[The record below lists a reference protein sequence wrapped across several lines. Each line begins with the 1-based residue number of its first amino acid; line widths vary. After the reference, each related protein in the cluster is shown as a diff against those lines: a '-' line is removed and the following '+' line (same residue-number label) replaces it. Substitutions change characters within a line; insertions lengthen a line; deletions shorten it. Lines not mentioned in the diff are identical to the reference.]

1 VGKEQISIDR
11 KITLDEFTSLI
22 AHEKNSRVLKRLY
35 FSKFRYLGDPIE
47 EAAIKLGVAKKSGYY
62 WQEDWVSRRLLRL
75 DTTFLCR
82 RKVQAYGRTNDRI
95 KKFMEK

>member
-1 VGKEQISIDR
+1 MGKEQISIDR

-47 EAAIKLGVAKKSGYY
+47 EAAIKLGVAKKAAIIG
-62 WQEDWVSRRLLRL
+62 
-75 DTTFLCR
+75 
-82 RKVQAYGRTNDRI
+82 RKTGI
-95 KKFMEK
+95 KAATPP